1 MKKRMYFLNFGMDED
16 IVEKVKKYLK
26 SIRKTGYFRGEKNK
40 KIYYEKYIV
49 NNCKG
54 SIVILHGFSECIEKY
69 TELIYYFTKEKYNVF
84 IMEHRGHGR
93 SGRLSKFDKTQIIV
107 EDFEFYVKDV
117 KTFIDKIIY
126 KKYNENLY
134 LFTHSMG
141 GAIGTMFIEKYPNYF
156 DKAILS
162 SPMFNIAIGN
172 IPIFLAKIIVKIAL
186 LIGKGDNFIFGN
198 TPYESIYDF
207 NIASTSNEW
216 RYSYCHKEILNNEEL
231 QRGGGSFKWLYE
243 SLLAITYIFK
253 KENIK
258 NIKIPVLIFEAGKDE
273 LVGKNISK
281 KFKKKCKSCRVITFK
296 KAQHEI
302 YSENNDILERYVD
315 CIFDFLKE

>member
-16 IVEKVKKYLK
+16 VVEKVKKELK
-26 SIRKTGYFRGEKNK
+26 LIRKTGYFSGEKNQ

-49 NNCKG
+49 NNFKG

-69 TELIYYFTKEKYNVF
+69 TELIYYFTKERYNVF

-93 SGRLSKFDKTQIIV
+93 SGKLSKLDKTQVVV

-141 GAIGTMFIEKYPNYF
+141 GAIGTMFIEKYPDYF

-186 LIGKGDNFIFGN
+186 LLGKGDNFIFGN

-216 RYSYCHKEILNNEEL
+216 RYSYCHKEILNNEEI

-258 NIKIPVLIFEAGKDE
+258 NIQIPVLIFEAGKDE

-281 KFKKKCKSCRVITFK
+281 KFKRKCKSCRVITFK

-302 YSENNDILERYVD
+302 YSENNDILEKYID
-315 CIFDFLKE
+315 CIFDFLK